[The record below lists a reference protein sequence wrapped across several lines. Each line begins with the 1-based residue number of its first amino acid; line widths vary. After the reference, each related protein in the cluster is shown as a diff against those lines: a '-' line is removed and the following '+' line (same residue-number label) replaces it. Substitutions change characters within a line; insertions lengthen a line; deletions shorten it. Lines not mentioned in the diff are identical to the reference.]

1 MNQAPNNF
9 REFLREFEES
19 VLEIARITDRLINSE
34 GGGYEETILR
44 EITND
49 DYNDEN
55 IANNIISDNPNSHDT
70 VDSEN
75 NVQQ

>member
-19 VLEIARITDRLINSE
+19 VLEIARITDSLINSE

-44 EITND
+44 EITSD

-55 IANNIISDNPNSHDT
+55 IANNIISDNPNSQDI

>member
-19 VLEIARITDRLINSE
+19 VLEIARITDSLINSE

-44 EITND
+44 EITSD

-55 IANNIISDNPNSHDT
+55 IANNIISDNPNSQDT

>member
-19 VLEIARITDRLINSE
+19 VLEIARITDSLINSE

-44 EITND
+44 EITSD

-55 IANNIISDNPNSHDT
+55 IANNIISNNPNSQDI